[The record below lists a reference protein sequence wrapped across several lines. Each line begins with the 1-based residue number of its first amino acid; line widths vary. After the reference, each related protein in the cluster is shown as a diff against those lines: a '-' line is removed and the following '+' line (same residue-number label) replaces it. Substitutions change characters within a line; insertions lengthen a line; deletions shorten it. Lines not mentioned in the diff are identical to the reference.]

1 MTIRRR
7 ARPRS
12 TITTAAISAAQNE
25 RDTGHGQVPAVERS
39 RRSATRDDGRKGVT
53 GTILL
58 PPFREKLPL
67 PVPLQDPARSQARA
81 ETYQDLCNRI
91 LRSIKG
97 LRYARQP
104 SCIIRVS
111 SLVMV
116 DRHTS
121 RPTGTGATPL
131 DPVLRKSILW
141 PGRSPADSGFRHNM
155 GFCPIIF
162 AGGNRREPTCDTWT
176 GGSARHRFVEPAVMN
191 ALSRPVRY

>member
-91 LRSIKG
+91 LRLIKG

-104 SCIIRVS
+104 SCVVRVS

-141 PGRSPADSGFRHNM
+141 PGRFPPTADSATTWGSAQSYSPAEIDVSPLVIPGLEDLLAT
-155 GFCPIIF
+155 GLSS
-162 AGGNRREPTCDTWT
+162 RR
-176 GGSARHRFVEPAVMN
+176 S
-191 ALSRPVRY
+191 